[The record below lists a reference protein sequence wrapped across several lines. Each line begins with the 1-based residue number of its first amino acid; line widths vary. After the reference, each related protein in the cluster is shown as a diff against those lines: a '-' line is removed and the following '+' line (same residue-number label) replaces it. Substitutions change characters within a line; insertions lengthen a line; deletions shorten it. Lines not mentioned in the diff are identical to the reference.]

1 MDRQEIAAL
10 AEEAGFPRISLYFP
24 THEKGREI
32 QQDPIR
38 LKNAVAE
45 AAAELE
51 RAGWRGSDIDRVLD
65 EARART
71 EYSDFWLHQGRAL
84 AAFIDGDGATRFVKL
99 PEETGET
106 VIVAERYHLRPLI
119 RMFGA
124 RRRGYLLAVTREMA
138 ALHEVTQYDI
148 TRFQVEGMPE
158 SIDQV
163 REEINFQDDVGF
175 HSNMRGSVASH
186 QGGAE
191 GAPQFHGLGPS
202 SEDYE
207 EVELVEYLGR
217 VARAADDHLDRY
229 GAGAPLALVAEPRT
243 YGHLR
248 PLMKYHWM
256 LDEGLQLNPAA
267 LDEKELHRRAWEA
280 LARDLDEDRDAALE
294 RLQAQ
299 LGSDGGAQRDIAA
312 LARAAVEGRLHS
324 IFLEPGAHRWGHY
337 DSDRHDVAFA
347 EAPGNGEEDLI
358 DFIAVRTLQ
367 QGGAVYA
374 FEPPEAD
381 RLGPVAGVLRF

>member
-38 LKNAVAE
+38 LKNAVAQ

-51 RAGWRGSDIDRVLD
+51 RAGWRGSDIDRVLA

-84 AAFIDGDGATRFVKL
+84 AALIDGEGATRFIQL
-99 PEETGET
+99 PEETDE
-106 VIVAERYHLRPLI
+106 IVVVADRYHLRPLI

-124 RRRGYLLAVTREMA
+124 RQHGYLLAVTREMA
-138 ALHEVTQYDI
+138 ALHQVTRYDMV
-148 TRFQVEGMPE
+148 RVKVEGMPE

-163 REEINFQDDVGF
+163 REEFDFQDDVGF
-175 HSNMRGSVASH
+175 HSNMRGSVASR

-202 SEDYE
+202 PEDFE

-217 VARAADDHLDRY
+217 VARAADDHLGRY
-229 GAGAPLALVAEPRT
+229 APGAPLALAAEPRT
-243 YGHLR
+243 WGHLR
-248 PLMKYHWM
+248 PLVKYRWT
-256 LDEGLQLNPAA
+256 LDEGLKFNPVGVE
-267 LDEKELHRRAWEA
+267 EKELHRRAWEV
-280 LARDLDEDRDAALE
+280 LARELDEDRDAALE

-299 LGSDGGAQRDIAA
+299 LGGDGVVQRDIAA
-312 LARAAVEGRLHS
+312 LTKAAVEGRLGAV
-324 IFLEPGAHRWGHY
+324 FLEPGAHRWGHY
-337 DSDRHDVAFA
+337 DSGRHDVALA
-347 EAPGNGEEDLI
+347 EAPGGGEEDLI

-374 FEPPEAD
+374 FEPAEAD
-381 RLGPVAGVLRF
+381 RLGPVAGLLRF